1 MFDNLIFVSLGSN
14 IGDKLKHLNDAV
26 DCISADSCCKVDT
39 VSSVYETV
47 PYGYK
52 NQENFFNAALKLT
65 SSYTLKEFYTFTK
78 SVEKKLGR
86 NKGDRWGPR
95 EIDIDILFYNDLIYS
110 DDLLTIPHKEILNR
124 DFVLVPL
131 CEIAS
136 NVKHPVINKEICE
149 IKLEGIERTIISK
162 IPEKIITKVE

>member
-1 MFDNLIFVSLGSN
+1 MFSNLIFVSLGSN
-14 IGDKLKHLNDAV
+14 IGDKLKHLDQAANS
-26 DCISADSCCKVDT
+26 ISADKCCKVEK
-39 VSSVYETV
+39 VSSVYETI

-52 NQENFFNAALKLT
+52 DQDNFYNAAIKLR
-65 SSYTLKEFYTFTK
+65 SSYTLKEFYELSK
-78 SVEKKLGR
+78 SIEKELGR
-86 NKGDRWGPR
+86 NKRDRWGPR

-136 NVKHPVINKEICE
+136 EVRHPGINKRICE
-149 IKLEGIERTIISK
+149 IKLDGIEKTIINK
-162 IPEKIITKVE
+162 IPGKIEIKCE